1 MDDYMPAIVLIGIGG
16 YGTLYVD
23 EILRD
28 ADNGLCTLVGVVDPA
43 AEASPRYEAIVQRG
57 IPVYETPQAFFA
69 EQTADICCIA
79 APIQFHTPYTMLAL
93 KYGCHVLCE
102 KPLSGDWR
110 DGLLLDAIAE
120 REYKFVISGYQWSH
134 SAAMLAFKRDIMDGK
149 FGAPK
154 HLKTRILWPRAQSYF
169 KRGSGWAG
177 KRYAADGTP
186 IFDSVAN
193 NAAAH
198 YLHNMLFVLGDRIDR
213 AAMPVSVDAELLRA
227 NPIENFDS
235 CVLRMTL
242 ESGADALFIASHAT
256 GETMNPVFVYE
267 FEHGT
272 VTYAQEEMTGIVAT
286 FDDGT
291 TKNYGDPFADQM
303 NKVRYAIA
311 ACDQNY
317 YDRELPCT
325 AMTAVPHART
335 IAAIADVPIV
345 DVPESMTKTV
355 MMGAE
360 KNDPLRVVV
369 GLKDALCACYEKG
382 CMLSELTDE
391 DSAPLRAILSP
402 VKKLPLPNGDMD
414 EEAYRAFFADRP
426 ACDPERVYLEKLAQ
440 LTAEKNSRKRAKT
453 GKKKN
458 DQ

>member
-1 MDDYMPAIVLIGIGG
+1 MDDYMPTIVLIGIGG

-28 ADNGLCTLVGVVDPA
+28 ADGGLCELVGVVDPA
-43 AEASPRYEAIVQRG
+43 AEASPRYETLVGRG
-57 IPVYETPQAFFA
+57 IPIYQTPEAFF
-69 EQTADICCIA
+69 EEHTADICCIA
-79 APIQFHTPYTMLAL
+79 APIQFHTPYTLLAMQ
-93 KYGCHVLCE
+93 YGCHVVCE

-110 DGLLLDAIAE
+110 DGLLLDAIADK
-120 REYKFVISGYQWSH
+120 EYKFVISGYQWSH
-134 SAAMLAFKRDIMDGK
+134 SAAILALKRDILDGK

-154 HLKTRILWPRAQSYF
+154 HLKTRVLWPRAQSYF

-213 AAMPVSVDAELLRA
+213 AAMPVSVDAELLRV

-235 CVLRMTL
+235 CVLRMKL
-242 ESGADALFIASHAT
+242 ESGADALFIASHST
-256 GETMNPVFVYE
+256 KENINPVFSYE

-272 VTYAQEEMTGIVAT
+272 VTFSQDEKTGIVAV
-286 FDDGT
+286 FDDGS

-311 ACDQNY
+311 ACDKSP

-325 AMTAVPHART
+325 AMTALPHART

-345 DVPESMTKTV
+345 DVPDSLTETV
-355 MMGAE
+355 MTGAD
-360 KNDPLRVVV
+360 KNDPQRVVA

-382 CMLSELTDE
+382 CMLSELEDD
-391 DSAPLRAILSP
+391 DSAALRAILSP
-402 VKKLPLPNGDMD
+402 MKNLPMPAGNMD
-414 EEAYRAFFADRP
+414 EQAYHAFFADRP
-426 ACDPERVYLEKLAQ
+426 VLDADRLYQAKLAQ
-440 LTAEKNSRKRAKT
+440 LTEKP
-453 GKKKN
+453 KKKCGGRKKKTTE
-458 DQ
+458 

>member
-1 MDDYMPAIVLIGIGG
+1 MDDYIPSIVLIGIGG

-28 ADNGLCTLVGVVDPA
+28 MDNGLCALVGAVDPA
-43 AEASPRYEAIVQRG
+43 AKTSPRCELLCSRG
-57 IPVYETPQAFFA
+57 VPIYDTPDAFFA
-69 EQTADICCIA
+69 EHTADICCIA
-79 APIQFHTPYTMLAL
+79 APIQFHTPYTLLAL
-93 KYGCHVLCE
+93 KYGCHVVCE
-102 KPLSGDWR
+102 KPLSGDFR
-110 DGLLLDAIAE
+110 DGILLDAIAD

-134 SAAMLAFKRDIMDGK
+134 SAAMLALKRDILDGK

-154 HLKTRILWPRAQSYF
+154 HLKTRVLWPRAQSYF
-169 KRGSGWAG
+169 RRGSGWAG
-177 KRYAADGTP
+177 KRYAVDGTP

-235 CVLRMTL
+235 CVLRMKL
-242 ESGADALFIASHAT
+242 EGCADALFIATHST
-256 GETMNPVFVYE
+256 RENINPVFTYE

-272 VTYAQEEMTGIVAT
+272 VTYAQEEKTGIIAT

-303 NKVRYAIA
+303 NKVRYAICA
-311 ACDQNY
+311 ADQGV

-335 IAAIADVPIV
+335 IAAIADAPIV
-345 DVPESMTKTV
+345 DVPETMIETV
-355 MMGAE
+355 MIGAE

-369 GLKDALCACYEKG
+369 GLKAALCACYEKG
-382 CMLSELTDE
+382 CMLSELDDD
-391 DSAPLRAILSP
+391 DSAALREILVP
-402 VKKLPLPNGDMD
+402 AKDLPMPAWEMNG
-414 EEAYRAFFADRP
+414 EAYQAFFADCPHFDTEQTYR
-426 ACDPERVYLEKLAQ
+426 DKLDG
-440 LTAEKNSRKRAKT
+440 LTGSAT
-453 GKKKN
+453 GCGGKKKKKTT
-458 DQ
+458 

>member
-1 MDDYMPAIVLIGIGG
+1 MDDYIPAIVLIGIGG
-16 YGTLYVD
+16 YGVLYVD
-23 EILRD
+23 EILKD
-28 ADNGLCTLVGVVDPA
+28 VDNGLCQLIGAVDPA
-43 AEASPRYEAIVQRG
+43 AQNSPRYELLCSRG
-57 IPVYETPQAFFA
+57 VPIYAAPEDFFA
-69 EQTADICCIA
+69 EHTADICCIA
-79 APIQFHTPYTMLAL
+79 APIQFHTPYTLLAL
-93 KYGCHVLCE
+93 KYGCHVVCE

-110 DGLLLDAIAE
+110 DGLLLDAIAD

-134 SAAMLAFKRDIMDGK
+134 SAAMIALKRDIMDGK

-169 KRGSGWAG
+169 RRGSGWAG

-213 AAMPVSVDAELLRA
+213 AAMPISVDAELLRA

-235 CVLRMTL
+235 CVLRMKL
-242 ESGADALFIASHAT
+242 EGGADALFVAT
-256 GETMNPVFVYE
+256 HSTRENINPVFIYE

-272 VTYAQEEMTGIVAT
+272 VTYAQEEKTGIIAT

-303 NKVRYAIA
+303 NKVRYAICA
-311 ACDQNY
+311 ADQGV

-335 IAAIADVPIV
+335 IAAIADAPIV
-345 DVPESMTKTV
+345 DVPEDMIETV
-355 MMGAE
+355 MIGAE
-360 KNDPLRVVV
+360 KNDPLRVVR
-369 GLKDALCACYEKG
+369 GLKDALCACYEQG
-382 CMLSELTDE
+382 CMLSELAD
-391 DSAPLRAILSP
+391 DSSTALREILIP
-402 VKKLPLPNGDMD
+402 AKDLPMPAGDMD
-414 EEAYRAFFADRP
+414 EEAYHAFFADRP
-426 ACDPERVYLEKLAQ
+426 MSDADRLYQAKLEQ
-440 LTAEKNSRKRAKT
+440 MT
-453 GKKKN
+453 GKSAKKCGGRKKN
-458 DQ
+458 TTN

>member
-1 MDDYMPAIVLIGIGG
+1 MDDYIPSIVLIGIGG

-28 ADNGLCTLVGVVDPA
+28 MDNGLCALVGAVDPA
-43 AEASPRYEAIVQRG
+43 AKTSPRCELLCSRG
-57 IPVYETPQAFFA
+57 VPIYDTPDAFFA
-69 EQTADICCIA
+69 EHTADICCIA
-79 APIQFHTPYTMLAL
+79 APIQFHTPYTLLAL
-93 KYGCHVLCE
+93 KYGCHVVCE
-102 KPLSGDWR
+102 KPLSGDFR
-110 DGLLLDAIAE
+110 DGILLDAIAD

-134 SAAMLAFKRDIMDGK
+134 SAAMLALKRDILDGK

-154 HLKTRILWPRAQSYF
+154 HLKTRVLWPRAQSYF
-169 KRGSGWAG
+169 RRGSGWAG
-177 KRYAADGTP
+177 KRYAVDGTP

-235 CVLRMTL
+235 CVLRMKL
-242 ESGADALFIASHAT
+242 EGGADALFIATHST
-256 GETMNPVFVYE
+256 RENINPVFTYE

-272 VTYAQEEMTGIVAT
+272 VTYAQEEKTGIIAV

-303 NKVRYAIA
+303 NKVRYAIRA
-311 ACDQNY
+311 ADQGV

-335 IAAIADVPIV
+335 IAAIAEVPIV
-345 DVPESMTKTV
+345 DVPETMIETV
-355 MMGAE
+355 MIGAE

-369 GLKDALCACYEKG
+369 GLKAALCACYEKG
-382 CMLSELTDE
+382 CMLSELDDD
-391 DSAPLRAILSP
+391 DSAALREILVP
-402 VKKLPLPNGDMD
+402 AKDLPMPAWEMNG
-414 EEAYRAFFADRP
+414 EAYQAFFADCPHFDTEQTYR
-426 ACDPERVYLEKLAQ
+426 DKLDG
-440 LTAEKNSRKRAKT
+440 LTGSAT
-453 GKKKN
+453 GCGGKKKKKTT
-458 DQ
+458 

>member
-23 EILRD
+23 EILKD
-28 ADNGLCTLVGVVDPA
+28 TDNGLCALVGVVDPA
-43 AEASPRYEAIVQRG
+43 AKASPRYEILTERG
-57 IPVYETPQAFFA
+57 IPIYETPEAFF
-69 EQTADICCIA
+69 EEHTADICCIA
-79 APIQFHTPYTMLAL
+79 APIQFHTPYTLLAL
-93 KYGCHVLCE
+93 KYGCHVVCE
-102 KPLSGDWR
+102 KPLSGDFR
-110 DGLLLDAIAE
+110 DGYLLDAIAD

-134 SAAMLAFKRDIMDGK
+134 STAILALKRDILDGR
-149 FGAPK
+149 FGKPK
-154 HLKTRILWPRAQSYF
+154 HLKTRVLWPRAQSYF
-169 KRGSGWAG
+169 RRGSGWAG

-198 YLHNMLFVLGDRIDR
+198 YLHNMLFVLGERIDR
-213 AAMPVSVDAELLRA
+213 AAMPISVDAELLRVK
-227 NPIENFDS
+227 PIENFDS
-235 CVLRMTL
+235 CVLRMKL
-242 ESGADALFIASHAT
+242 ECGADALFIATHST
-256 GETMNPVFVYE
+256 RENINPVFTYE

-272 VTYAQEEMTGIVAT
+272 VTYAQEEKTGIIAV

-303 NKVRYAIA
+303 NKVRYAIRA
-311 ACDQNY
+311 ADQDV

-345 DVPESMTKTV
+345 DVPESLTETV

-369 GLKDALCACYEKG
+369 GLKSALCACYERG
-382 CMLSELTDE
+382 CMLSELDDDE
-391 DSAPLRAILSP
+391 SAALRDILVP
-402 VKKLPLPNGDMD
+402 AKDLPMPAGDMD
-414 EEAYRAFFADRP
+414 EDAYHAFYADRP
-426 ACDPERVYLEKLAQ
+426 ILDADRLYQAKLAQ
-440 LTAEKNSRKRAKT
+440 LTGKPAKKRGSRKKKT
-453 GKKKN
+453 TE
-458 DQ
+458 